1 MTNFNNLYQLI
12 ESKYNPYSAW
22 NKGVKEYAL
31 ELAENLIEN
40 YTSDDE
46 VCNFNLL
53 KKALLNG
60 ASNWNEYSY
69 GGCSLICDNEIAE
82 RLSTKTELKL
92 TKSGEKQPNKN
103 ETWLDVQVR
112 ALFQASN
119 IVSRILFM
127 KEV

>member
-12 ESKYNPYSAW
+12 ESKYNSYSAW
-22 NKGVKEYAL
+22 KKGVKEYAL
-31 ELAENLIEN
+31 ELAETLVEN
-40 YTSDDE
+40 YSSDD

-92 TKSGEKQPNKN
+92 TKNGEKHPNKN
-103 ETWLDVQVR
+103 ETWLDVQAR

-119 IVSRILFM
+119 IVAKILFM
-127 KEV
+127 EV

>member
-1 MTNFNNLYQLI
+1 MNNFNNLYQLI

-22 NKGVKEYAL
+22 KRGVKKYAL
-31 ELAENLIEN
+31 ELAETLVEN

-53 KKALLNG
+53 KKTLLNG
-60 ASNWNEYSY
+60 ASNWSEYSY
-69 GGCSLICDNEIAE
+69 GGCSLICDNQIAE

-92 TKSGEKQPNKN
+92 TKNGEKQSNKN
-103 ETWLDVQVR
+103 ETWLDVQAR

-119 IVSRILFM
+119 IVAKILFM
-127 KEV
+127 ED